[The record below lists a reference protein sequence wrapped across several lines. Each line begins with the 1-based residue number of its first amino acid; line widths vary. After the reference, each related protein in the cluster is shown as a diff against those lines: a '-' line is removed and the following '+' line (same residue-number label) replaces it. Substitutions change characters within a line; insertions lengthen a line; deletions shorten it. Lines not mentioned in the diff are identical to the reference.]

1 MRDEVLHL
9 QCDEVMTCEPDEVGR
24 GDDGGSECPVPEP
37 PGTKVMALR
46 WQDDKGGEEA
56 DDRKGYGVF
65 RENADAD
72 AGSDANPVSFVAGAE
87 KASREVDDEGPS
99 EQV

>member
-1 MRDEVLHL
+1 
-9 QCDEVMTCEPDEVGR
+9 
-24 GDDGGSECPVPEP
+24 
-37 PGTKVMALR
+37 MALR

-72 AGSDANPVSFVAGAE
+72 AGSDAEPVSFVAGAE
-87 KASREVDDEGPS
+87 KASCEVDGEGPS
-99 EQV
+99 KQIEGVVLQDGTEGEREWKCCKERDDLGWSASA